1 MKKLYKKIV
10 SLVMSALLAVMVLP
24 VTTHASNQQDNDIV
38 YGADIGW
45 LSQMENQGIQYLNE
59 DGNVDDALSV
69 LKNKGIN
76 AVRLRVFVNPETDFV
91 GQNLMEQHVFWDI
104 VILKGCY
111 ILRKEPKI

>member
-1 MKKLYKKIV
+1 MV
-10 SLVMSALLAVMVLP
+10 SP

-76 AVRLRVFVNPETDFV
+76 AVRLRVFVNPCRSILF

-111 ILRKEPKI
+111 ILRK

>member
-91 GQNLMEQHVFWDI
+91 WTKPDGI
-104 VILKGCY
+104 KCT
-111 ILRKEPKI
+111 P